1 MVLNSSSSKPRGLVH
16 LLVEPDH
23 VGDIVLAEVGK
34 IELGGVEGIACKR
47 DKQDELY
54 CPAVAIRALVDFT
67 LIGD

>member
-23 VGDIVLAEVGK
+23 VRDVVLAEVGK

-47 DKQDELY
+47 NEEDELNCSRGAPGY
-54 CPAVAIRALVDFT
+54 FT
-67 LIGD
+67 PIGD